1 MEVRV
6 QSLRTRTDAELFM
19 QEIRS
24 CVSRT
29 ATRSIICADHRAAP
43 IYPPVVVSQLIALFA
58 SINPH
63 VDRAGLLIAPS
74 NATLSMQV
82 ERILRE
88 TSNPLRRMFFD
99 PDEMA
104 AWLAEIQTET
114 EASRMRAFLGRGRRT
129 GWPAPL

>member
-1 MEVRV
+1 
-6 QSLRTRTDAELFM
+6 
-19 QEIRS
+19 
-24 CVSRT
+24 
-29 ATRSIICADHRAAP
+29 
-43 IYPPVVVSQLIALFA
+43 
-58 SINPH
+58 
-63 VDRAGLLIAPS
+63 
-74 NATLSMQV
+74 MQV

-114 EASRMRAFLGRGRRT
+114 EASRMRAFLGQGRRT